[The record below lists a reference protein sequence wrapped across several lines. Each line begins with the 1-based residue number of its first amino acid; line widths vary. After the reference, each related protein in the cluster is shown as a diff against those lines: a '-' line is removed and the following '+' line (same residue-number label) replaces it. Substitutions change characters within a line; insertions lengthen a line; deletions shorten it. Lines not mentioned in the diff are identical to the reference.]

1 MELIEDGKWASSD
14 LNCDVSHIEPR
25 PLIIPNIDPMRATR
39 TGTRI
44 GPGKYQ
50 RAQSAVVHTRLRIDE
65 FRGVMWAVTSNKG
78 RIRKSSEK
86 GKVATDEE
94 SENKGSC
101 EAKSESQAPALSE
114 NASQHVNLHSGPET
128 GLLSTLWAS
137 DTRARWYEMSGS
149 HFSDISLVYRQ
160 AYV

>member
-1 MELIEDGKWASSD
+1 MMMELIEDGKWASSD

-25 PLIIPNIDPMRATR
+25 PLIIPNIDPMR
-39 TGTRI
+39 GTRI

-65 FRGVMWAVTSNKG
+65 FRGVKWAGTSNKG

-86 GKVATDEE
+86 GKFATDEE

-101 EAKSESQAPALSE
+101 EGKSESQAPALSE
-114 NASQHVNLHSGPET
+114 NASQYVNLQSGPET
-128 GLLSTLWAS
+128 GLLPTLWAS

-149 HFSDISLVYRQ
+149 HFSDISFGVPTSVCLS
-160 AYV
+160 